1 MWIKTFWLELIYKLS
16 EIEKASNFVLK
27 NVNRDVILITGEV
40 GTGKTTLIKE
50 YCKLIGVEEIVNSP
64 TYTLINEYQNKSG
77 KIVHMD
83 LYRVEDIN
91 EINELGLFEYLDKN
105 IVIIEWPE
113 IILKMIDVKYSL
125 INITF
130 INEKERN
137 LSIKNL

>member
-1 MWIKTFWLELIYKLS
+1 MSIKTFWLELIYKLS

-83 LYRVEDIN
+83 LYRVENIN

-113 IILKMIDVKYSL
+113 IIIKMIDIKYSL

-130 INEKERN
+130 INEKERK

>member
-1 MWIKTFWLELIYKLS
+1 MELIYKLS

-40 GTGKTTLIKE
+40 GMGKTTLIKE

-113 IILKMIDVKYSL
+113 IILKMIDIKYSL

-130 INEKERN
+130 INEKERK

>member
-1 MWIKTFWLELIYKLS
+1 MELIYKLS
-16 EIEKASNFVLK
+16 ELEKASNFVLK
-27 NVNRDVILITGEV
+27 NVNHDIILITGEV

-64 TYTLINEYQNKSG
+64 TYTLINEYQNKRG

-83 LYRVEDIN
+83 LYRVKDIN
-91 EINELGLFEYLDKN
+91 EINELGLFEYLENN

-113 IILKMIDVKYSL
+113 IILKMIDIKYSM

-130 INEKERN
+130 INEKERK
-137 LSIKNL
+137 LSINNI

>member
-1 MWIKTFWLELIYKLS
+1 LELIYKLS

-27 NVNRDVILITGEV
+27 NVNRDIILITGQV

-50 YCKLIGVEEIVNSP
+50 YCKLIGVKEIVNSP
-64 TYTLINEYQNKSG
+64 TYNLINEYQNKSG

-91 EINELGLFEYLDKN
+91 EINELGLFEYLENN

-113 IILKMIDVKYSL
+113 IILKMIDIKYSL

-130 INEKERN
+130 INEKERK

>member
-1 MWIKTFWLELIYKLS
+1 MELIYKLS
-16 EIEKASNFVLK
+16 ELEKASNFVLK
-27 NVNRDVILITGEV
+27 NVNRDIILITGEV

-64 TYTLINEYQNKSG
+64 TYTLINEYQNKSS

-83 LYRVEDIN
+83 LYRVEDVK
-91 EINELGLFEYLDKN
+91 EINELGSFEYLDKY

-125 INITF
+125 INIIF
-130 INEKERN
+130 INEKERK

>member
-1 MWIKTFWLELIYKLS
+1 MELIYKLS

-83 LYRVEDIN
+83 LYRVKDIN

-113 IILKMIDVKYSL
+113 IILKMIDIKYSL

-130 INEKERN
+130 INEKERK

>member
-1 MWIKTFWLELIYKLS
+1 LELIYKLS

-27 NVNRDVILITGEV
+27 NVNRDIILITGQV

-50 YCKLIGVEEIVNSP
+50 YCKLIGVKEIVNSP

-91 EINELGLFEYLDKN
+91 EINELGLFEYLENN

-113 IILKMIDVKYSL
+113 IILKMIDIKYSL

-130 INEKERN
+130 INEKERK
-137 LSIKNL
+137 LSIKNF

>member
-1 MWIKTFWLELIYKLS
+1 MELIYKLS
-16 EIEKASNFVLK
+16 ELEKASNFVLK
-27 NVNRDVILITGEV
+27 NVNRDIILITGEV

-64 TYTLINEYQNKSG
+64 TYTLINEYQNKRG

-83 LYRVEDIN
+83 LYRVKDIN
-91 EINELGLFEYLDKN
+91 EINELGLFEYLENN

-113 IILKMIDVKYSL
+113 IILKMIDIKYSM

-130 INEKERN
+130 INEKERK
-137 LSIKNL
+137 LSINNT

>member
-1 MWIKTFWLELIYKLS
+1 MELIYKLS

-27 NVNRDVILITGEV
+27 NINRDVILITGEV

-64 TYTLINEYQNKSG
+64 TYTLINEYQNKSR

-83 LYRVEDIN
+83 LYRVKDIN
-91 EINELGLFEYLDKN
+91 EINELGLFEYLENN

-113 IILKMIDVKYSL
+113 IILKMIDIKYSL

-130 INEKERN
+130 INEKERK

>member
-27 NVNRDVILITGEV
+27 NVNRGVILITGEV

-83 LYRVEDIN
+83 LYRVEDIK

-130 INEKERN
+130 INEKERK

>member
-1 MWIKTFWLELIYKLS
+1 MELIYKLS

-27 NVNRDVILITGEV
+27 NVNRDIILIIGEV

-64 TYTLINEYQNKSG
+64 TYTLINEYQNKSS

-83 LYRVEDIN
+83 LYRVEDVK

-113 IILKMIDVKYSL
+113 IILKMIDIKYSM

-130 INEKERN
+130 INEKERK
-137 LSIKNL
+137 LSINNI

>member
-1 MWIKTFWLELIYKLS
+1 MELIYKLS
-16 EIEKASNFVLK
+16 ELKKASNFVLK
-27 NVNRDVILITGEV
+27 NVNHDIILITGEV

-64 TYTLINEYQNKSG
+64 TYTLINEYQNKRG

-83 LYRVEDIN
+83 LYRVKDIN
-91 EINELGLFEYLDKN
+91 EINELGLFEYLENN

-113 IILKMIDVKYSL
+113 IILKMIDIKYSL

-130 INEKERN
+130 INKKERK

>member
-1 MWIKTFWLELIYKLS
+1 LELIYKLS
-16 EIEKASNFVLK
+16 ELKKASNFLLK
-27 NVNRDVILITGEV
+27 NVNHDIILISGEI

-64 TYTLINEYQNKSG
+64 TYTLINEYQNKKG

-83 LYRVEDIN
+83 LYRVKDIN
-91 EINELGLFEYLDKN
+91 EINELGLFEYLENN

-113 IILKMIDVKYSL
+113 IILKMIDIKYSL

-130 INEKERN
+130 INEKERK

>member
-1 MWIKTFWLELIYKLS
+1 MELIYKFS
-16 EIEKASNFVLK
+16 ELEKASNFVLK
-27 NVNRDVILITGEV
+27 NVNHDIILITGEV

-64 TYTLINEYQNKSG
+64 TYTLINEYQNKKG

-83 LYRVEDIN
+83 LYRVKDIN
-91 EINELGLFEYLDKN
+91 EINELGLFEYLENN

-113 IILKMIDVKYSL
+113 IILKMIDIKYSM

-130 INEKERN
+130 INEKERK
-137 LSIKNL
+137 LSINNI

>member
-1 MWIKTFWLELIYKLS
+1 MELIYKLS

-27 NVNRDVILITGEV
+27 NVNRGVILITGEV

-113 IILKMIDVKYSL
+113 IILKMIDIKYSL

-130 INEKERN
+130 INEKERK

>member
-1 MWIKTFWLELIYKLS
+1 MELIYKLS
-16 EIEKASNFVLK
+16 ELEKASNFVLK
-27 NVNRDVILITGEV
+27 NVNRDIILITGQV

-50 YCKLIGVEEIVNSP
+50 YCKLIGVKEIVNSP
-64 TYTLINEYQNKSG
+64 TYTLINEYQNKSC

-130 INEKERN
+130 INEKERK

>member
-1 MWIKTFWLELIYKLS
+1 MELIYKLS
-16 EIEKASNFVLK
+16 ELKKASNFLLK
-27 NVNRDVILITGEV
+27 NVNHDIILITGEV

-64 TYTLINEYQNKSG
+64 TYTLINEYQNKKG

-83 LYRVEDIN
+83 LYRVKDIN
-91 EINELGLFEYLDKN
+91 EINELGLFEYLENN

-113 IILKMIDVKYSL
+113 IILKMIDIKYSM

-130 INEKERN
+130 INEKERK
-137 LSIKNL
+137 LSINNI

>member
-1 MWIKTFWLELIYKLS
+1 MELIYKLS

-27 NVNRDVILITGEV
+27 NVNRDIILITGQV

-50 YCKLIGVEEIVNSP
+50 YCKLIGVKEIVNSP

-83 LYRVEDIN
+83 LYRVEDIK

-130 INEKERN
+130 INEKERK